1 MGMGKDCITDNELY
15 IFFCFI
21 GPSSVLAKLTLKV
34 LAFQENCDPELVPRF
49 AFCVSQTLEKPT
61 CARNR

>member
-1 MGMGKDCITDNELY
+1 MGAGKDCITDNELY

-21 GPSSVLAKLTLKV
+21 GPSVLAKLTLKP
-34 LAFQENCDPELVPRF
+34 FQRF
-49 AFCVSQTLEKPT
+49 KKTVIPNLCRDCLSCVSQTLEKPT